1 MNHSRP
7 KPLFWGA
14 AVIALL
20 LLAYSLAAPPPRH
33 AEAPAS
39 SADPDREQRNH
50 VIQTAEAGTI
60 RNELGSVIYG
70 ADDHAVHI
78 VLDLDAVHYD
88 QVGITFRGPDNHGVT
103 FGDMTSSVKVGHVEY
118 ETTFVPVNYKL
129 VLWTQLPIRIL
140 GEGREG
146 WIEMTDKKSGN
157 VILKEKLTFRN

>member
-1 MNHSRP
+1 M
-7 KPLFWGA
+7 
-14 AVIALL
+14 L
-20 LLAYSLAAPPPRH
+20 LLAYSLAAPPPKH

-70 ADDHAVHI
+70 ADDHSVHI

-88 QVGITFRGPDNHGVT
+88 QVGITFHGPDNHGVT

-118 ETTFVPVNYKL
+118 ETTFVL
-129 VLWTQLPIRIL
+129 RSTISWSF
-140 GEGREG
+140 GRNCRSVF
-146 WIEMTDKKSGN
+146 SG
-157 VILKEKLTFRN
+157 KAGKGGSR